1 MSRRERTILHAD
13 MDAFFASI
21 EQRDRPELRGKPVV
35 VGGKGARGVVSAAS
49 YEAREFGIHSAMPSA
64 QARKLCPQ
72 LIFLS
77 GRMAVYAAE
86 SKRIFEIFR
95 RFTPAVEGLSLDEA
109 FLDMTGTERL
119 HGPVAQVGERLR
131 KQVREETGLAV
142 SVGIAPIKM
151 VAKIASDSAKPDGLL
166 EIRPGEVRSFLDPL
180 PVGRIW
186 GVGPVARE
194 RLARIGIQ
202 TIGELARAEGRQ
214 LEDVLGDWGL
224 RVAHLARGVDVREVE
239 AYRDAVSMS
248 EENTFGRD
256 IADVRTLEAAILTHA
271 ESVARRLRRSEAKA
285 RTVVLKV
292 KLGRRVA
299 SGPRGYPLLTRRET
313 LLEPTDDGGEI
324 AEAAK
329 LLLARAEL
337 REPVRLI
344 GVGVTNLV
352 SRPEQLSLFGE
363 SSGREKRTRLNQ
375 ALDRLTEKYG
385 KPVVRRAG
393 QSDVERMAPS
403 LGIKRGEDESER

>member
-1 MSRRERTILHAD
+1 
-13 MDAFFASI
+13 MDAFYASI
-21 EQRDRPELRGKPVV
+21 EQRDRPELQGKPVV

-49 YEAREFGIHSAMPSA
+49 YEARKFGIHSAMPSA
-64 QARKLCPQ
+64 QALKLCPE

-77 GRMAVYAAE
+77 GRMSVYSAE
-86 SKRIFEIFR
+86 SKRIFEVFR

-119 HGPVAQVGERLR
+119 HGPVAEAGERLR
-131 KQVREETGLAV
+131 KEIREETGLAA

-166 EIRPGEVRSFLDPL
+166 EIRPGEVQAFLDPL

-194 RLARIGIQ
+194 RLARIGIE
-202 TIGELARAEGRQ
+202 TIGDLARADGSR
-214 LEDVLGDWGL
+214 LETVLGDWGL
-224 RVAHLARGVDVREVE
+224 RVARLARGVDVREVE

-256 IADVRTLEAAILTHA
+256 VADMRTLEAAILTHA
-271 ESVARRLRRSEAKA
+271 ESVARRLRRSDSKA

-313 LLEPTDDGGEI
+313 LAEPTDDGGEI
-324 AEAAK
+324 AATAR
-329 LLLARAEL
+329 LLLGRTEL

-344 GVGVTNLV
+344 GVGATNLV
-352 SRPEQLSLFGE
+352 SRPEQLSLFDEGN
-363 SSGREKRTRLNQ
+363 GREKRSRLNK
-375 ALDRLTEKYG
+375 ALDRLTDKYG
-385 KPVVRRAG
+385 TSVVRRAG
-393 QSDVERMAPS
+393 QSDVERMAPA
-403 LGIKRGEDESER
+403 LGIKRGEDEPDR